1 MESGKIK
8 LNFITT
14 IHQFSSVNDMKK
26 NIFLFGVLGFYFILQ
41 FQTTSAQVFINQAG
55 YLPALPKIFY
65 TSVSTDSFYVIESS
79 TGIIKYRDELYFS
92 VANDPATGLTLY
104 AGDFSTLEN
113 IGNYFIYLSNGDS
126 SQTFPISS
134 TAFDDVYKKSLKGY
148 YFQRCGT
155 ALLQPHAGVYYH
167 AACHPGDGFYHSS
180 TGQSGFRLTTG
191 GWHDA
196 GDYGKYVVNSG
207 ITVGT
212 LLLAYERFPEKFNQ
226 DNLNIPESGNG
237 VPDLLDEVR
246 YELEWLLK
254 MQNENGGV
262 YFKITKEQFESFI
275 MPQNDS
281 GIRYIHV
288 LSSTATGNFAA
299 MMAKAA
305 RIYQSI
311 DTTFSNKCLN
321 AATLAWNFLIANP
334 TIVPVGGFKN
344 PPGTVTGEY
353 GDTNDSD
360 ERLWAAAEL
369 YETTGFSEYNDY
381 VISNYA
387 SGGIVSGAM
396 SWNKVK
402 NLALLTYLN
411 SSQAGSSQTVKNQ
424 IKNSLVSYANTLLG
438 RASTNGFGV
447 TINPGEYYWGC
458 NSDVLNK
465 ALLLIYAYEQT
476 NNLGYYQTALMQL
489 NYILGTNA
497 HNFSFITGVG
507 SNSVM
512 HPHHRP
518 SVADGVLNPVPGLLA
533 GGPDQYLDD
542 PVLQSHFNSSTP
554 PALCY
559 IDDVG
564 SYASNEIAI
573 NWNAPLVFVSGYFNA
588 EGLTSVDDQ
597 GFNFIPDKFELE
609 QNYPNPFNP
618 NTKIKFTIPSVVDA
632 NFASTTMT
640 QLKVFDV
647 LGNEVATLVNEYK
660 PAGNYEVEFNAKNIS
675 SGVYFYT
682 LSTQNY
688 SETKSMVL
696 LK

>member
-1 MESGKIK
+1 MI
-8 LNFITT
+8 
-14 IHQFSSVNDMKK
+14 IHQFSLVNTMKK
-26 NIFLFGVLGFYFILQ
+26 NIFFFGMLSFYFLHQSQ
-41 FQTTSAQVFINQAG
+41 FASAQVFINQAG

-65 TSVSTDSFYVIESS
+65 ASVSADSFYIIETS
-79 TGIIKYRDELYFS
+79 TENIKHRDELYFS
-92 VANDPATGLTLY
+92 TANDPATGLTLY
-104 AGDFSTLEN
+104 SGDFSNLET
-113 IGNYFIYLSNGDS
+113 IGNYFILLSNGDS
-126 SQTFPISS
+126 SLSFPIAQ
-134 TAFDDVYKKSLKGY
+134 TVYDDVYKKSLKGY

-155 ALLQPHAGVYYH
+155 ALLQPFAGVYYH
-167 AACHPGDGFYHSS
+167 SACHPGDGFYHSS
-180 TGQSGFRLTTG
+180 TGQSGFRPTTG

-212 LLLAYERFPEKFNQ
+212 LLLAYESFPEKFGQ

-262 YFKITKEQFESFI
+262 YFKIAKEQFESFI

-299 MMAKAA
+299 MMARAA
-305 RIYQSI
+305 RLYHSI
-311 DTTFSNKCLN
+311 DSTFSNKCLN
-321 AATLAWNFLIANP
+321 AATLAWSFLVSNP
-334 TIVPVGGFKN
+334 TIVPTGGFKN
-344 PPGTVTGEY
+344 PTGTVTGEY

-369 YETTGFSEYNDY
+369 YETTGLSDY
-381 VISNYA
+381 HNYFITNYTL
-387 SGGIVSGAM
+387 GGIISGAM

-402 NLALLTYLN
+402 NLALLTYLK
-411 SSQAGSSQTVKNQ
+411 SSQTGASQTAKNQ
-424 IKNSLVSYANTLLG
+424 IKNSLVSYANTLLS

-476 NNLGYYQTALMQL
+476 NNNSYFQIALMQL

-497 HNFSFITGVG
+497 HNISFITGVG
-507 SNSVM
+507 TNSVM

-518 SVADGVLNPVPGLLA
+518 SVADGVVNPVPGLLA
-533 GGPDQYLDD
+533 GGPDQYLND

-588 EGLTSVDDQ
+588 EGLTSVGDQ
-597 GFNFIPDKFELE
+597 GFNSIPDKFELE

-618 NTKIKFTIPSVVDA
+618 STKIAWQSPVSSWQTLRIYDS
-632 NFASTTMT
+632 
-640 QLKVFDV
+640 
-647 LGNEVATLVNEYK
+647 LGKEIATLVNEYRD
-660 PAGNYEVEFNAKNIS
+660 AGSYEIDFKVGQDYSPDIA
-675 SGVYFYT
+675 SGIYFYRLEIGDY
-682 LSTQNY
+682 LST
-688 SETKSMVL
+688 KKMIL

>member
-1 MESGKIK
+1 MKMKIK
-8 LNFITT
+8 ILLCYCAVFNFLLQPEITFA
-14 IHQFSSVNDMKK
+14 Q
-26 NIFLFGVLGFYFILQ
+26 LFV
-41 FQTTSAQVFINQAG
+41 NQAG
-55 YLPALPKIFY
+55 YLPTLTKIFY
-65 TSVSTDSFYVIESS
+65 SSSSADSFYVIESS
-79 TGIIKYRDELYFS
+79 TGTIKFRDELYFS
-92 VANDPATGLTLY
+92 ITNDAATGLTLY
-104 AGDFSTLEN
+104 AGDFSTLQTA
-113 IGNYFIYLSNGDS
+113 GNYFILLSNGDS
-126 SQTFPISS
+126 SHTFTISS
-134 TAFDDVYKKSLKGY
+134 NVYDDVYKKSLKGY

-167 AACHPGDGFYHSS
+167 SICHNPGDGFYHSS
-180 TGQSGFRLTTG
+180 TGQSGFRLSTG

-212 LLLAYERFPEKFNQ
+212 LLLAYESFPEKFNQ

-299 MMAKAA
+299 MMARAA
-305 RIYQSI
+305 RLYHSI
-311 DTTFSNKCLN
+311 DTTFSNNCLI
-321 AATLAWNFLIANP
+321 AATLAWSFLVSNP
-334 TIVPVGGFKN
+334 TIVPIGGFKN
-344 PPGTVTGEY
+344 PAGTVTGEY

-369 YETTGFSEYNDY
+369 YETTGLSDY
-381 VISNYA
+381 HNYFITNYA
-387 SGGIVSGAM
+387 TGGIISGTM

-411 SSQAGSSQTVKNQ
+411 TARSGASQTAKNQ

-447 TINPGEYYWGC
+447 TINPGEYNWGC

-476 NNLGYYQTALMQL
+476 DNNSYFQIASMQL
-489 NYILGTNA
+489 NYIMGTNA
-497 HNFSFITGVG
+497 HNISFITGVG
-507 SNSVM
+507 TNSVM

-518 SVADGVLNPVPGLLA
+518 SVADGVINPVPGLLA

-573 NWNAPLVFVSGYFNA
+573 NWNAPLVFVSGYFN
-588 EGLTSVDDQ
+588 GQGSTSVEDQ
-597 GFNFIPDKFELE
+597 SFNILPDKFELN

-618 NTKIKFTIPSVVDA
+618 STKIKYTIPSVVDA
-632 NFASTTMT
+632 KFASTTMT

-660 PAGNYEVEFNAKNIS
+660 PAGNYEVEFNAQNIS
-675 SGVYFYT
+675 SGIYFYT
-682 LSTQNY
+682 LSNQNY
-688 SETKSMVL
+688 SKTKSMVL

>member
-1 MESGKIK
+1 
-8 LNFITT
+8 
-14 IHQFSSVNDMKK
+14 MKK
-26 NIFLFGVLGFYFILQ
+26 IIFFFCLVSLSVLFQSKI
-41 FQTTSAQVFINQAG
+41 TSAQVFINQAG
-55 YLPALPKIFY
+55 YLPTLPKIFY
-65 TSVSTDSFYVIESS
+65 TSGISDSFYVIESS
-79 TGIIKYRDELYFS
+79 TGAIKFRDELYFS
-92 VANDPATGLTLY
+92 VANDAATGLTLY
-104 AGDFSTLEN
+104 AGDFSTLQTT
-113 IGNYFIYLSNGDS
+113 GNFFIRISNGDS
-126 SQTFPISS
+126 SHTFSISS
-134 TAFDDVYKKSLKGY
+134 NVYDDVYKKSLKGY

-155 ALLQPHAGVYYH
+155 SLLQPHAGVYYH
-167 AACHPGDGFYHSS
+167 SACHPGDGFYHSS
-180 TGQSGFRLTTG
+180 TGQSGFRLSTG

-212 LLLAYERFPEKFNQ
+212 LLLAYESFPEKFNQ

-237 VPDLLDEVR
+237 VPDILDEVR

-254 MQNENGGV
+254 IQNENGGV

-299 MMAKAA
+299 MMARAA
-305 RIYQSI
+305 RLYHSI

-321 AATLAWNFLIANP
+321 AASLAWSFLVSNP
-334 TIVPVGGFKN
+334 TIVPAGGFKN
-344 PPGTVTGEY
+344 PTGTVTGEY

-369 YETTGFSEYNDY
+369 YETTGLSVYDNYF
-381 VISNYA
+381 ITNYA
-387 SGGIVSGAM
+387 SGGIISGAM

-411 SSQAGSSQTVKNQ
+411 SAQTGASQTAKTQ

-447 TINPGEYYWGC
+447 TINPGEYNWGC

-465 ALLLIYAYEQT
+465 ALLLIYTYEQT
-476 NNLGYYQTALMQL
+476 NNNSYYQIASMQL

-497 HNFSFITGVG
+497 HNISFITGVG
-507 SNSVM
+507 ANSVM

-518 SVADGVLNPVPGLLA
+518 SVADGVVNPVPGLIA
-533 GGPDQYLDD
+533 GGPNQYLDD

-573 NWNAPLVFVSGYFNA
+573 NWNAPLVFVSGYFNG
-588 EGLTSVDDQ
+588 EGLTSIEDQ
-597 GFNFIPDKFELE
+597 GFNLVPDKFELN

-618 NTKIKFTIPSVVDA
+618 STKIKFTIPSVVDA
-632 NFASTTMT
+632 KFTSTTMT

>member
-1 MESGKIK
+1 MKIK
-8 LNFITT
+8 ILLCYCAVFNFLLQPEITFA
-14 IHQFSSVNDMKK
+14 Q
-26 NIFLFGVLGFYFILQ
+26 LFV
-41 FQTTSAQVFINQAG
+41 NQAG
-55 YLPALPKIFY
+55 YLPTLTKIFY
-65 TSVSTDSFYVIESS
+65 SSSSADSFYVIESS
-79 TGIIKYRDELYFS
+79 TGTIKFRDELYFS
-92 VANDPATGLTLY
+92 ITNDAATGLTLY
-104 AGDFSTLEN
+104 AGDFSTLQTA
-113 IGNYFIYLSNGDS
+113 GNYFILLSNGDS
-126 SQTFPISS
+126 SHTFTISS
-134 TAFDDVYKKSLKGY
+134 NVYDDVYKKSLKGY

-167 AACHPGDGFYHSS
+167 SICHNPGDGFYHSS
-180 TGQSGFRLTTG
+180 TGQSGFRLSTG

-212 LLLAYERFPEKFNQ
+212 LLLAYESFPEKFNQ

-299 MMAKAA
+299 MMARAA
-305 RIYQSI
+305 RLYHSI
-311 DTTFSNKCLN
+311 DTTFSNNCLI
-321 AATLAWNFLIANP
+321 AATLAWSFLVSNP
-334 TIVPVGGFKN
+334 TIVPIGGFKN
-344 PPGTVTGEY
+344 PAGTVTGEY

-369 YETTGFSEYNDY
+369 YETTGLSDY
-381 VISNYA
+381 HNYFITNYA
-387 SGGIVSGAM
+387 TGGIISGTM

-411 SSQAGSSQTVKNQ
+411 TARSGASQTAKNQ

-447 TINPGEYYWGC
+447 TINPGEYNWGC

-465 ALLLIYAYEQT
+465 ALLLFYAYEQT
-476 NNLGYYQTALMQL
+476 DNNSYFQIASMQL
-489 NYILGTNA
+489 NYIIGTNA
-497 HNFSFITGVG
+497 HNISFITGVG
-507 SNSVM
+507 TNSVM

-518 SVADGVLNPVPGLLA
+518 SVADGVINPVPGLLA

-573 NWNAPLVFVSGYFNA
+573 NWNAPLVFVSGYFN
-588 EGLTSVDDQ
+588 GQGSTSVEDQ
-597 GFNFIPDKFELE
+597 SFNILPDKFELN

-618 NTKIKFTIPSVVDA
+618 STKIKYTIPSVVDA
-632 NFASTTMT
+632 KFASTTMT

-660 PAGNYEVEFNAKNIS
+660 PAGNYEVEFNAQNIS
-675 SGVYFYT
+675 SGIYFYT
-682 LSTQNY
+682 LSNQNY
-688 SETKSMVL
+688 SKTKSMVL

>member
-1 MESGKIK
+1 MKI
-8 LNFITT
+8 
-14 IHQFSSVNDMKK
+14 
-26 NIFLFGVLGFYFILQ
+26 NILFLHFLSLYILLQ
-41 FQTTSAQVFINQAG
+41 QPISIAQVYINQAG
-55 YLPALPKIFY
+55 YLPELPKIFY
-65 TSVSTDSFYVIESS
+65 SSSFADSFYVIESS
-79 TGIIKYRDELYFS
+79 TGNIEYRDELYFS
-92 VANDPATGLTLY
+92 VANDPATDLTLY
-104 AGDFSTLEN
+104 LGDFSSFQIN
-113 IGNYFIYLSNGDS
+113 GNYFIRLSNGDS
-126 SQTFPISS
+126 SHTFSISS
-134 TAFDDVYKKSLKGY
+134 NVYDDVYKKSLKGY
-148 YFQRCGT
+148 YFQRCGI
-155 ALLQPHAGVYYH
+155 ALLQPYAGVYYH

-180 TGQSGFRLTTG
+180 TGQSGFRLTPG

-212 LLLAYERFPEKFNQ
+212 LLLAYESFPDKFNQ
-226 DNLNIPESGNG
+226 DNLNIPESGNSI
-237 VPDLLDEVR
+237 PDLLDEVR
-246 YELEWLLK
+246 HELEWLMK

-262 YFKITKEQFESFI
+262 YFKVTKEQFESFI

-299 MMAKAA
+299 MMARAA

-311 DTTFSNKCLN
+311 DSTFSFQCLN
-321 AATLAWNFLIANP
+321 AAVLAWNFLVANP
-334 TIVPVGGFKN
+334 TIVPPGGFKN
-344 PPGTVTGEY
+344 PIGTFTGEY

-369 YETTGFSEYNDY
+369 FETTGLSEYHDY
-381 VISNYA
+381 VIANYA
-387 SGGIVSGAM
+387 SGGIISGAM

-411 SSQAGSSQTVKNQ
+411 SSQTSASQTIKTQ
-424 IKNSLVSYANTLLG
+424 IKNSMISYVNTLLS

-465 ALLLIYAYEQT
+465 ALLLIYAYEET
-476 NNLGYYQTALMQL
+476 NNVGYFQTALMQL

-497 HNFSFITGVG
+497 HNISFITGIG
-507 SNSVM
+507 INSVM

-518 SVADGVLNPVPGLLA
+518 SSADGVVNPVPGLLA

-588 EGLTSVDDQ
+588 EGVSSVDDQ
-597 GFNFIPDKFELE
+597 GFNSIPDKFKLE

-618 NTKIKFTIPSVVDA
+618 ITKINYSITSVI
-632 NFASTTMT
+632 STEGRNPNVT
-640 QLKVFDV
+640 LKVYDT
-647 LGNEVATLVNEYK
+647 LGNEVVTLVNENQS
-660 PAGNYEVEFNAKNIS
+660 AGNYEVEFNAKNIS

>member
-1 MESGKIK
+1 M
-8 LNFITT
+8 
-14 IHQFSSVNDMKK
+14 IHHFSSANIVKK
-26 NIFLFGVLGFYFILQ
+26 NIYIFGMLSLCFLLQ
-41 FQTTSAQVFINQAG
+41 PQFAFAQIFINQAG
-55 YLPALPKIFY
+55 YLPTLPKIFY
-65 TSVSTDSFYVIESS
+65 TSSIADSFYIIETT
-79 TGIIKYRDELYFS
+79 TGDVKYRDEIYFS
-92 VANDPATGLTLY
+92 IANDPATDLTLY
-104 AGDFSTLEN
+104 AGDFTSFET

-126 SQTFPISS
+126 SFTFSISS
-134 TAFDDVYKKSLKGY
+134 SVYDDIYKKSLKGY
-148 YFQRCGT
+148 YFQRCGSP
-155 ALLQPHAGVYYH
+155 LLQPHAGVYYH
-167 AACHPGDGFYHSS
+167 SACHPGDGFYHSS
-180 TGQSGFRLTTG
+180 TGQSGYRPTTG

-207 ITVGT
+207 ITAGT
-212 LLLAYERFPEKFNQ
+212 LLLAYESFPEKFNQ

-281 GIRYIHV
+281 GIRYIYE

-305 RIYQSI
+305 RIYKSI

-321 AATLAWNFLIANP
+321 AAILAWNFLVDNP
-334 TIVPVGGFKN
+334 TIVPAGGFKN
-344 PPGTVTGEY
+344 PVGTVTGEY

-369 YETTGFSEYNDY
+369 YETTGLSEYNDY
-381 VISNYA
+381 VISNYS
-387 SGGIVSGAM
+387 SGGVLFGSM

-411 SSQAGSSQTVKNQ
+411 SAQSGASQTVKNQ
-424 IKNSLVSYANTLLG
+424 IKNSLLSYANTLLS
-438 RASTNGFGV
+438 RASANGFGV
-447 TINPGEYYWGC
+447 SINPGEYYWGC

-476 NNLGYYQTALMQL
+476 NNAGYYQTALMQL

-497 HNFSFITGVG
+497 HNISFITGVG

-518 SVADGVLNPVPGLLA
+518 SVADGVVNPVPGLLA

-588 EGLTSVDDQ
+588 EGLASVNDQ
-597 GFNFIPDKFELE
+597 GFNFIPAKFELE

-632 NFASTTMT
+632 KFASATVT

-660 PAGNYEVEFNAKNIS
+660 PAGNYEVEFNAKNMS

-682 LSTQNY
+682 LFTQNY
-688 SETKSMVL
+688 SKTKSMVL

>member
-1 MESGKIK
+1 
-8 LNFITT
+8 
-14 IHQFSSVNDMKK
+14 MKK
-26 NIFLFGVLGFYFILQ
+26 NIIFLHFLSLYILLQ
-41 FQTTSAQVFINQAG
+41 QPISIAQVYINQAG
-55 YLPALPKIFY
+55 YLPELPKIFY
-65 TSVSTDSFYVIESS
+65 SSSFADSFYVIESS
-79 TGIIKYRDELYFS
+79 TGNIKYRDELYFS
-92 VANDPATGLTLY
+92 VANDPATDLTLY
-104 AGDFSTLEN
+104 SGDFSSFQIN
-113 IGNYFIYLSNGDS
+113 GNYFIRLSNGDS
-126 SQTFPISS
+126 SHTFSISS
-134 TAFDDVYKKSLKGY
+134 NVYDDVYKKSLKGY
-148 YFQRCGT
+148 YFQRCGI
-155 ALLQPHAGVYYH
+155 ALLQPYAGVYYH

-180 TGQSGFRLTTG
+180 TGQSGFRPTTG

-212 LLLAYERFPEKFNQ
+212 LLLAYESFPDKFNQ
-226 DNLNIPESGNG
+226 DNLNIPESGNSI
-237 VPDLLDEVR
+237 PDLLDEVR
-246 YELEWLLK
+246 HELEWLIK

-262 YFKITKEQFESFI
+262 YFKVTKEQFESFI

-288 LSSTATGNFAA
+288 LSSTATGNFAG
-299 MMAKAA
+299 MMARAA

-311 DTTFSNKCLN
+311 DSTFSFQCLN
-321 AATLAWNFLIANP
+321 AAVLAWNFLVANP
-334 TIVPVGGFKN
+334 AIVPPGGFKN
-344 PPGTVTGEY
+344 PIGTVTGEY

-369 YETTGFSEYNDY
+369 FETTGLSEYHDY
-381 VISNYA
+381 VIANYA
-387 SGGIVSGAM
+387 SGGIISGAM

-411 SSQAGSSQTVKNQ
+411 SSQTSASQTIKTQ
-424 IKNSLVSYANTLLG
+424 IKNSLISYANTLLS
-438 RASTNGFGV
+438 RASANGFGV

-465 ALLLIYAYEQT
+465 ALLLIYSYEET
-476 NNLGYYQTALMQL
+476 NNVGYFQTALMQL

-497 HNFSFITGVG
+497 HSISFITGIG
-507 SNSVM
+507 INSVM

-518 SVADGVLNPVPGLLA
+518 SSADGVVNPVPGLLA

-588 EGLTSVDDQ
+588 EGVSSVDDQ
-597 GFNFIPDKFELE
+597 GFNSVPDKFKLE

-618 NTKIKFTIPSVVDA
+618 ITKINYSITSVI
-632 NFASTTMT
+632 STEGRNPNVT
-640 QLKVFDV
+640 LKVYDT
-647 LGNEVATLVNEYK
+647 LGNEVVTLVNENQS
-660 PAGNYEVEFNAKNIS
+660 AGNYEVEFNAKNIS